1 MKQINV
7 IAIFFVFIFLLCSP
21 STYQLHI
28 GESYRST
35 ISEHSFRV
43 DSIYLATNP
52 DSSLEI
58 TGVYCARKL
67 FLDKYPVVRAFNKQS
82 GFFSVPLTDSIN
94 CQTDV
99 LLKIKGKI
107 INLPQ
112 KYPMI
117 KKTSYHKHLSVTSFK
132 MISDLYSIKN
142 IINKEYLRIR
152 NNLQKKITPKGSKLR
167 LTNEPEW
174 IIWYNETEQKFI
186 FTTHQYD
193 LMYAADIE
201 FIVNANT
208 EKITDVFARE
218 WFKGE

>member
-1 MKQINV
+1 MEEVNELIEQRHINLDKMKSRGMDPFGGV
-7 IAIFFVFIFLLCSP
+7 FKGVSGIASIKEAFEEGKEVRIAGRIMARREHGKSAFMDVKDRTERIQVYFRKDFLGDDAFENLKAVD
-21 STYQLHI
+21 I
-28 GESYRST
+28 GD
-35 ISEHSFRV
+35 IIGV
-43 DSIYLATNP
+43 D
-52 DSSLEI
+52 
-58 TGVYCARKL
+58 GKL
-67 FLDKYPVVRAFNKQS
+67 FLTRS
-82 GFFSVPLTDSIN
+82 GE
-94 CQTDV
+94 
-99 LLKIKGKI
+99 
-107 INLPQ
+107 
-112 KYPMI
+112 
-117 KKTSYHKHLSVTSFK
+117 KTLQVTSFK

>member
-1 MKQINV
+1 MKQINL
-7 IAIFFVFIFLLCSP
+7 IAIFLVLIFLLCLP

-35 ISEHSFRV
+35 VSEHTFRV
-43 DSIYLATNP
+43 DSIYSATKP
-52 DSSLEI
+52 DFSLEI
-58 TGVYCARKL
+58 TGVYCERNL
-67 FLDKYPVVRAFNKQS
+67 FLDKYPVVRTFNKQS

-107 INLPQ
+107 INVPQ

-117 KKTSYHKHLSVTSFK
+117 KKVSYHKHLSVTSFK

-142 IINKEYLRIR
+142 TINQEYRKIR
-152 NNLQKKITPKGSKLR
+152 DNLQKKITPKGSKLQ
-167 LTNEPEW
+167 LTNAPEW

-186 FTTHQYD
+186 FAFHQYD

-201 FIVNANT
+201 FLVDAET
-208 EKITDVFARE
+208 ERITDVFAHE